1 METCYTRT
9 RLPTNL
15 WLFAKLQKVRP
26 RDNVKKEISYCQ
38 NETFTRSYSRIHLL
52 LIYLGINLNIKESNV
67 TSPTCEMNQENDNLL
82 IPQMRSSC
90 FYQIYIQVKQ
100 HSQQFLN
107 FLHKQQ
113 TSLSLSSNFIQQIS
127 TSLVAWIRSNFLA
140 NLSQHYTTLMPL
152 LNNHKTLFPPNQN
165 PVTDVNTDINQLLL
179 IKNLLAS
186 NIFSQNLRLYSKL
199 MSVENTDH
207 LNNFFINVLSD
218 HQQNIGKIQN
228 FTLLSNFF
236 YVTQLLQIHE
246 SLSQPPRSLSVNT
259 LGYIL
264 NKWNSI
270 NKDTLPVDQNA
281 SSFLN
286 KYYIHSFEN
295 ELPSY
300 DLVTRITQN
309 SIKQVN
315 EVPILVDDTILRFPS
330 FIDKVVSLH
339 YPSLSTVE
347 QVNSSIES
355 QTTQNS
361 KRFRFD
367 ILYVQDEAKTRF
379 TCTVSDKIICPL
391 NYSRLPRWTPF
402 WMDKLESVDFKR

>member
-26 RDNVKKEISYCQ
+26 RDNVKKKISYCQ
-38 NETFTRSYSRIHLL
+38 NESFTRSYSRIHLL

-67 TSPTCEMNQENDNLL
+67 TSPTCEMNQKNDNLL

-107 FLHKQQ
+107 FLHKQL

-127 TSLVAWIRSNFLA
+127 TSLVAWVRSNFLA

-186 NIFSQNLRLYSKL
+186 NS
-199 MSVENTDH
+199 
-207 LNNFFINVLSD
+207 LNILSD
-218 HQQNIGKIQN
+218 SI
-228 FTLLSNFF
+228 FTK
-236 YVTQLLQIHE
+236 
-246 SLSQPPRSLSVNT
+246 PPSI
-259 LGYIL
+259 Y
-264 NKWNSI
+264 I

-300 DLVTRITQN
+300 DLVTRIIQN

-379 TCTVSDKIICPL
+379 TCTKCTRQWTSMKGSISFLVVLSTYTTGQLQVDCMIIKLGANVFSEIFPQEYIICQKYL
-391 NYSRLPRWTPF
+391 
-402 WMDKLESVDFKR
+402 